1 MKAVGTSRE
10 AKKWNVTLELIGE
23 EKLWA
28 CTLVILPIGFN
39 RFVINN
45 TGKYYFPC

>member
-1 MKAVGTSRE
+1 MKAVGASRE
-10 AKKWNVTLELIGE
+10 ARKWGVILQLIGE

-28 CTLVILPIGFN
+28 YTLVVLPIGFN
-39 RFVINN
+39 WFVINN